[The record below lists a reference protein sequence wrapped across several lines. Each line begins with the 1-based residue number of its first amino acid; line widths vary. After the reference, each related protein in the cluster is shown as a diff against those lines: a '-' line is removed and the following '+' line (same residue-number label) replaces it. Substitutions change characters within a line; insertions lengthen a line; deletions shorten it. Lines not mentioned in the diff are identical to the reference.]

1 MIVFNNV
8 SKSFKAKTSR
18 KFIANNISLEIDGST
33 SIALLGRNGAGKST
47 LLRLI
52 SGEIKPD
59 YGQIITKSK
68 ISWPVGFSGS
78 FHPDLTGLQNV
89 RFLARVYGVDTEIL
103 EEYVKEFSEL
113 GNQFY
118 TPLRNYSSG
127 MRSRL
132 AFGVSMGINFDTY
145 LIDEVTSVGDALFK
159 KKSSAILKEKLKKSG
174 AIIVSHSVGI
184 LNDLCTKSAVLEEGE
199 LTVFD
204 TVADGLNF
212 YNELLNL
219 QTVPKPNLSVQN
231 KLETIR
237 QQLRASREANK
248 KLNERNAILK
258 SKLRQLKQDSSNGD
272 E

>member
-1 MIVFNNV
+1 M
-8 SKSFKAKTSR
+8 
-18 KFIANNISLEIDGST
+18 
-33 SIALLGRNGAGKST
+33 
-47 LLRLI
+47 
-52 SGEIKPD
+52 
-59 YGQIITKSK
+59 
-68 ISWPVGFSGS
+68 
-78 FHPDLTGLQNV
+78 
-89 RFLARVYGVDTEIL
+89 
-103 EEYVKEFSEL
+103 
-113 GNQFY
+113 
-118 TPLRNYSSG
+118 
-127 MRSRL
+127 
-132 AFGVSMGINFDTY
+132 
-145 LIDEVTSVGDALFK
+145 
-159 KKSSAILKEKLKKSG
+159 
-174 AIIVSHSVGI
+174 GI